1 MSGYDVGQWS
11 DFGVALAATAAAL
24 TGLLF
29 VAVSINLGRVLQFP
43 QLPVLAGAALVQLS
57 SALFAALFL
66 LVPQSP
72 SALGFELAV
81 EGVVLAL
88 VPVPT
93 QVRVRR
99 SEYWSELTWSL
110 TRLGPSLGVSLLL
123 VLAGIGVAQQVLGG
137 LYLLAA
143 AVILAVVA
151 GLGYAWILLVE
162 IQR

>member
-1 MSGYDVGQWS
+1 RREDPGMSGYDVGQWS

-81 EGVVLAL
+81 EGVVLAQL
-88 VPVPT
+88 
-93 QVRVRR
+93 RR
-99 SEYWSELTWSL
+99 DEH
-110 TRLGPSLGVSLLL
+110 
-123 VLAGIGVAQQVLGG
+123 
-137 LYLLAA
+137 
-143 AVILAVVA
+143 
-151 GLGYAWILLVE
+151 
-162 IQR
+162 QRE